1 MSATPPCT
9 PLFSRRLYSALV
21 TSLPS
26 GTSLCHC
33 AGAVVLL
40 LGALG
45 HAHAGR
51 PLGVDDAGV
60 NDAGHGHLEM
70 WWEGPRG
77 ERGTVLAAPAYAP
90 IEGLELG
97 ALLARDLQG
106 HATLQGVQAKWLW
119 TAPLRSKAAM
129 PPAARGCSTP
139 ASNRA
144 TWCLWRCWAP
154 ALATGAPYTP
164 TSARNA
170 NPKPSGCPP
179 GAWPTSAPTRTPRAT
194 SLPTLRPLAAAMARP
209 PSRPGCA
216 GLSAPTGNSTAP
228 WGASKAPLCSAW
240 ASNAA
245 FIDSNAPNQGNHAL
259 FRALTAPH

>member
-119 TAPLRSKAAM
+119 TAPAEQGCNAASS
-129 PPAARGCSTP
+129 AGVQHTRQQSGNTVSV
-139 ASNRA
+139 
-144 TWCLWRCWAP
+144 
-154 ALATGAPYTP
+154 ALLGTCTGDWGAVH
-164 TSARNA
+164 A
-170 NPKPSGCPP
+170 NLGAQREPQPSGCPP

-194 SLPTLRPLAAAMARP
+194 SPPTLRPLAAAMARP

>member
-90 IEGLELG
+90 IEGVELG

-106 HATLQGVQAKWLW
+106 HATLQGMQAKWLW
-119 TAPLRSKAAM
+119 TAPAEQGCNAASSAGVQHTRQQSGNTVSVALLGTCTGDWGAVHANLGAQRE
-129 PPAARGCSTP
+129 PQAQWLPTWGLAYERAYPR
-139 ASNRA
+139 ASGDITAHIEAFGR
-144 TWCLWRCWAP
+144 RH
-154 ALATGAPYTP
+154 GAPTFQ
-164 TSARNA
+164 TGLRWAFSADWQLDGTVGR
-170 NPKPSGCPP
+170 KQG
-179 GAWPTSAPTRTPRAT
+179 T
-194 SLPTLRPLAAAMARP
+194 TLL
-209 PSRPGCA
+209 SV
-216 GLSAPTGNSTAP
+216 GLKRS
-228 WGASKAPLCSAW
+228 
-240 ASNAA
+240 
-245 FIDSNAPNQGNHAL
+245 FH
-259 FRALTAPH
+259 